1 MTEPSNGAPSPRCPV
16 CATEI
21 DADATRCSQC
31 GALLPSAA
39 GTYFF
44 DFGTVVAPTGSSP
57 KTADM
62 KDDTFAAY
70 AARGAGHRRAAA
82 APGAWNDEDFA
93 RISKSAGSH
102 AGEPTE
108 DKGPTP
114 SPAMEPRRQN
124 PPHPKVPEPEP
135 EFVSARAEPA
145 TVQEEQENRLGPMS
159 RPRRARAEGP
169 SAWTRWRQRRRE
181 KSEIVAR
188 SRRERRD
195 RRRRRE
201 RDIAAAHLRER
212 KEAASRRRKEKR
224 DMRRLART
232 AAAERRR
239 ERLAA
244 GRRQRSEA
252 AERLRRQQ
260 QEGEERRR
268 LERVAVRRRRDE
280 ARRAARAN
288 RRERRARAAQT
299 RRAAVTRLSRAS
311 SAGLAGLAV
320 AVGNTA
326 RHLATKTTAGAA
338 LGTAA
343 LLRGSAAPARSMP
356 RIGSR
361 VAAVALLL
369 LGGAVVYGEITR
381 RNPAGLAA
389 LPPAMAS
396 LSGASGPAPDAASHE
411 TVPSMPPA
419 TETRLALEEPSSVPI
434 PLPRIKH
441 HASRA
446 KIATTNTD
454 ESLWTRWRS
463 RGTVESYTRS
473 ALLPAAAE
481 RDGGRRRLETRIAG
495 VQTRLRHLGYPA
507 GPSTGV
513 FNTDTQRAILLYQID
528 NDLPRTG
535 EIDARLLRRLHT
547 EGDGEWQTATDWS
560 APRR

>member
-1 MTEPSNGAPSPRCPV
+1 MTEPSNGAPSLRCPV

-21 DADATRCSQC
+21 DADATRCGQC
-31 GALLPSAA
+31 GAPLPSAA

-44 DFGTVVAPTGSSP
+44 DFGTVASPTGPSS
-57 KTADM
+57 KTTDM
-62 KDDTFAAY
+62 KGDTFAAY
-70 AARGAGHRRAAA
+70 AARGVGHRRAAA

-114 SPAMEPRRQN
+114 PPATEPHRQN
-124 PPHPKVPEPEP
+124 PPHPKEPEPEP

-145 TVQEEQENRLGPMS
+145 TVQEEQENRLGPIP

-181 KSEIVAR
+181 KSEIAAR
-188 SRRERRD
+188 NRRERRD
-195 RRRRRE
+195 RRRRE
-201 RDIAAAHLRER
+201 RGIAAAHLRER
-212 KEAASRRRKEKR
+212 KEAARRRRKEKR
-224 DMRRLART
+224 DMRRLAR
-232 AAAERRR
+232 AAAVERRR

-252 AERLRRQQ
+252 AERLHRQQ
-260 QEGEERRR
+260 QEGKERRR
-268 LERVAVRRRRDE
+268 LERVAVLQRRDA
-280 ARRAARAN
+280 ARRTARAN

-338 LGTAA
+338 LGTAT

-361 VAAVALLL
+361 AAAAVALLL

-381 RNPAGLAA
+381 RSPAGPAA

-396 LSGASGPAPDAASHE
+396 LSGASGPAPGAASHE

-454 ESLWTRWRS
+454 ESLWTKWRS